1 MSCYQ
6 RITSNNVLFLKHF
19 RNCYF
24 LFSFWWFKIVL
35 PYHGVSKAAQ
45 PFLPFSLPSVSSFC
59 FILWH
64 LRPACQL
71 LANQFLLPCDSY
83 STRKLMDHIWSVH
96 VHLNHLPEAFR
107 KKLTMVTYVIS
118 VPDFKSAVPQDAQTP
133 APAAWPPPLDRWAC
147 LNSPPRPPSAATA
160 APPRGRRALRTL
172 MHIKFGWYAIFKPHQ
187 IRNHKRLPHL
197 SIYMRHRFSA
207 SHVTRVHF
215 SFTVSI
221 PNVLFSL
228 SYFWLAL

>member
-1 MSCYQ
+1 MYFCSLGPQ
-6 RITSNNVLFLKHF
+6 IHEKKSKKTIVHFNSNQIGQENYACIIWEKM
-19 RNCYF
+19 YF
-24 LFSFWWFKIVL
+24 YELHDSDSEVYKSYL
-35 PYHGVSKAAQ
+35 
-45 PFLPFSLPSVSSFC
+45 VSS
-59 FILWH
+59 
-64 LRPACQL
+64 
-71 LANQFLLPCDSY
+71 
-83 STRKLMDHIWSVH
+83 VH
-96 VHLNHLPEAFR
+96 FNHLPEAFR